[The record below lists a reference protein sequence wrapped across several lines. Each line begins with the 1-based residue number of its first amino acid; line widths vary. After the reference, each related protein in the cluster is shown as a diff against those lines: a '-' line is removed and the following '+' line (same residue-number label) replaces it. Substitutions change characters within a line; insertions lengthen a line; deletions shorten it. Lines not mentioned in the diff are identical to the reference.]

1 MLLKVL
7 QNMIQGIKML
17 GFSCYSRCVY
27 KYDAENHSDSGK
39 EVVVG
44 LLLCFF
50 PWELEYSVTRESPS
64 HDPPFSSPV
73 LLVFT
78 PFPRL
83 CVCSSGCMPPPIKL
97 KHKYVGCEVTPIQEV
112 LSLW

>member
-50 PWELEYSVTRESPS
+50 P
-64 HDPPFSSPV
+64 
-73 LLVFT
+73 
-78 PFPRL
+78 
-83 CVCSSGCMPPPIKL
+83 
-97 KHKYVGCEVTPIQEV
+97 
-112 LSLW
+112 